1 MSRVSVRY
9 FLVVLSVLTMLA
21 GCSMLDRL
29 NSKRESLR
37 EQKTELDAVIQEER
51 KAQVDD
57 AFDELCKEA
66 PIGELIERFGTDMS
80 QLRALCNWE

>member
-1 MSRVSVRY
+1 MSRL
-9 FLVVLSVLTMLA
+9 LVVLSVLTMLA
-21 GCSMLDRL
+21 GCSALDRL
-29 NSKRESLR
+29 NDRRESLR
-37 EQKTELDAVIQEER
+37 EQKTELDAVIQQER